1 MAVQEALPG
10 FDVVPRQTDR
20 LFFALFPDAATAA
33 RIGLLA
39 QDLRVEHRLR
49 GNALEVSRFHVTLH
63 HLGDH
68 AGLPTDL
75 VVAART
81 AAERVSAQ
89 PFEVVFDHAVSF
101 AGRSRKPGKKPF
113 VLRGG
118 EGLAAVVDFQRRLG
132 EAMKATVA
140 GRYAEARFTPHLTL
154 LYDDREV
161 AQRPVDPVGWTVN
174 EFVLVHSLIGQTKH
188 IVLGRWPLQAAA

>member
-20 LFFALFPDAATAA
+20 LFFALFPDAATAG
-33 RIGLLA
+33 RIGSLA

-49 GNALEVSRFHVTLH
+49 GNALEAARFHITLH

-68 AGLPTDL
+68 AGLPGDL
-75 VVAART
+75 VAAART
-81 AAERVSAQ
+81 AAERVSA
-89 PFEVVFDHAVSF
+89 PAFEVVFDTAVSF

-118 EGLAAVVDFQRRLG
+118 EGLAAVVDFQQHLG
-132 EAMKATVA
+132 EAMRATVA
-140 GRYAEARFTPHLTL
+140 GRYAEARFTPHVTL
-154 LYDDREV
+154 VYDDREV
-161 AQRPVDPVGWTVN
+161 AQRPVDPIGWTVN

-188 IVLGRWPLQAAA
+188 IVLGRWPLRAVA